1 MAHLSWHIK
10 LTIIPTIINAH
21 YNADHSVKTKSVCCQ
36 LFKFFIGFPSPYND
50 YKILSSVHPLLL
62 IFSLISLPSTF
73 SFAHSALEHPSSSS
87 SSPLRVFELLFPL
100 PGLLFLS
107 DVCLAYKSPSSLC
120 FHIISSLRSALAT
133 LSKIES
139 LHSTLPIHP
148 HPRLNF
154 SPCVCHHQTYY
165 WILSFILF
173 SSFLSLEDKL
183 QKGRKFCL
191 FYAVSYPWCLE
202 NSWNIQNV

>member
-1 MAHLSWHIK
+1 MLITTQTILLKQNPYVVNSSNSSLAFHL
-10 LTIIPTIINAH
+10 LLMTIICSP
-21 YNADHSVKTKSVCCQ
+21 VCT
-36 LFKFFIGFPSPYND
+36 PYSSF
-50 YKILSSVHPLLL
+50 LSDITS
-62 IFSLISLPSTF
+62 STF

-87 SSPLRVFELLFPL
+87 SSPLRFSELLFPL

-120 FHIISSLRSALAT
+120 FNIISSLRSALAM
-133 LSKIES
+133 LSKIEP

-148 HPRLNF
+148 QPRLNF

-191 FYAVSYPWCLE
+191 LYAVSYPWCLE